1 MDDSTFGAF
10 IVAGIFVSCIFI
22 ICATTVIHAVLEY
35 KQKRWE
41 LERGIKTKQH
51 DYHDDIIL

>member
-1 MDDSTFGAF
+1 MSNELIGGICIAGIIVGSVF
-10 IVAGIFVSCIFI
+10 IVCV
-22 ICATTVIHAVLEY
+22 TTVIHAVLEY

-51 DYHDDIIL
+51 DYHDDVIL